1 VVMDPPRSGS
11 TPVFIKSVC
20 TAKPKRIVY
29 VSCNPETQ
37 ARDLQEFRRYGY
49 FMQEAWPFD
58 QFPLT
63 EHVETV
69 CLLSN
74 RKPDTKVRID
84 VDLEDYYRIKDAKK
98 NQN

>member
-1 VVMDPPRSGS
+1 MSC
-11 TPVFIKSVC
+11 VFKFTTNTVGLLVQMIAHKILIKIGV
-20 TAKPKRIVY
+20 VY
-29 VSCNPETQ
+29 VLWESGNT
-37 ARDLQEFRRYGY
+37 
-49 FMQEAWPFD
+49 
-58 QFPLT
+58 
-63 EHVETV
+63 VETV